1 VLVELSPAVLARFS
15 LSADLLRLI
24 STKHVL
30 VSCRVINRQTQA
42 MIKKSTVSGQDE
54 RFRVNLE
61 IDGTTAVPLS
71 MLSLPEGQYDIHYRI
86 MQYVKGAG
94 VVDDLIC
101 EGTTLATLQKGQVTE
116 ISIP

>member
-1 VLVELSPAVLARFS
+1 
-15 LSADLLRLI
+15 
-24 STKHVL
+24 
-30 VSCRVINRQTQA
+30 